1 MAAFHCRSA
10 VALHDR
16 LMSVSF
22 TPQPQTLSAAIADR
36 LRQEVLQGQWSPGET
51 INDGMLAAR
60 YGVQRAPVREAMQ
73 QLSQEGLLC
82 ACTPH
87 GMTLASPSADCGGPG
102 TAGTAAA
109 LSEPAPGCRRWA
121 GAAHADDGQPAHA
134 AGCTACLARLP
145 RTLSVLSACIFSAKF
160 RFS

>member
-60 YGVQRAPVREAMQ
+60 YGVQRPPVREAMQ
-73 QLSQEGLLC
+73 QLSQEVYREWRVVVACAAFFAIHHILFDRLQAWGYEIYCTSAADFQKILL
-82 ACTPH
+82 
-87 GMTLASPSADCGGPG
+87 
-102 TAGTAAA
+102 
-109 LSEPAPGCRRWA
+109 
-121 GAAHADDGQPAHA
+121 HAIFV
-134 AGCTACLARLP
+134 
-145 RTLSVLSACIFSAKF
+145 VL
-160 RFS
+160 

>member
-22 TPQPQTLSAAIADR
+22 TPQPQALSAAIADR

-51 INDGMLAAR
+51 INDGMLATR

-87 GMTLASPSADCGGPG
+87 GMTLASPC
-102 TAGTAAA
+102 
-109 LSEPAPGCRRWA
+109 PA
-121 GAAHADDGQPAHA
+121 Q
-134 AGCTACLARLP
+134 TN
-145 RTLSVLSACIFSAKF
+145 
-160 RFS
+160 

>member
-22 TPQPQTLSAAIADR
+22 TPQPQALSAAIADR

-60 YGVQRAPVREAMQ
+60 YGVQRPPYVRPCSNCPRKVCCAPA
-73 QLSQEGLLC
+73 
-82 ACTPH
+82 
-87 GMTLASPSADCGGPG
+87 
-102 TAGTAAA
+102 
-109 LSEPAPGCRRWA
+109 RRMA
-121 GAAHADDGQPAHA
+121 
-134 AGCTACLARLP
+134 
-145 RTLSVLSACIFSAKF
+145 
-160 RFS
+160 

>member
-51 INDGMLAAR
+51 INDGMLATR
-60 YGVQRAPVREAMQ
+60 YGIQRAPVREAMQ

-87 GMTLASPSADCGGPG
+87 GMTLASPSPAQIAEAQELQALLQHYLNQHQAVDDGLAQRML
-102 TAGTAAA
+102 TMASQRMQLAA
-109 LSEPAPGCRRWA
+109 L
-121 GAAHADDGQPAHA
+121 HA
-134 AGCTACLARLP
+134 
-145 RTLSVLSACIFSAKF
+145 
-160 RFS
+160 

>member
-22 TPQPQTLSAAIADR
+22 TPQPQALSAAIADR

-73 QLSQEGLLC
+73 QLSQEGLGVWVAHLC
-82 ACTPH
+82 QQFQP
-87 GMTLASPSADCGGPG
+87 LGGLVPVFQ
-102 TAGTAAA
+102 
-109 LSEPAPGCRRWA
+109 R
-121 GAAHADDGQPAHA
+121 
-134 AGCTACLARLP
+134 
-145 RTLSVLSACIFSAKF
+145 
-160 RFS
+160 

>member
-1 MAAFHCRSA
+1 
-10 VALHDR
+10 
-16 LMSVSF
+16 MSVSF
-22 TPQPQTLSAAIADR
+22 TPQPQALSAAIADR

-87 GMTLASPSADCGGPG
+87 GMALASPSPAQIAEAQELQALLQHYLNQHQAVDDGLAQRML
-102 TAGTAAA
+102 TMASQRMQLAA
-109 LSEPAPGCRRWA
+109 L
-121 GAAHADDGQPAHA
+121 HA
-134 AGCTACLARLP
+134 
-145 RTLSVLSACIFSAKF
+145 
-160 RFS
+160 